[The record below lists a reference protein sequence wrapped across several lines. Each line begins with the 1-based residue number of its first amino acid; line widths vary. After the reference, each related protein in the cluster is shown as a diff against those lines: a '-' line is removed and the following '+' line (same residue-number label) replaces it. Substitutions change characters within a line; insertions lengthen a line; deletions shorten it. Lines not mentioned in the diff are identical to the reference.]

1 MFTFIRKNEG
11 FKNNL
16 SNNIFERY
24 EVMVQYSNELKEE
37 IRSAN
42 DIVEVI
48 SQYVVLKRSGR
59 NYFGLCPFH
68 NEKSPSFSVSPD
80 RQYFHCFGCHK
91 GGDVFN
97 FISEIE
103 KVSFKESVEIL
114 AERARIQLPTLENEG
129 FNEKQYLKDRMFKIN
144 IETAMF
150 YHERLYKPLAKI
162 AQDYVK
168 QRKMDNATLKAFK
181 VGYSGEYNELYKML
195 KAKGFKDEEILATG
209 LVNKNDRG
217 EYIDRFR
224 KRLMFPI
231 MTVNGKVV
239 AFGGRRLDNNEK
251 MAKYIN
257 SNENLIYSKKKHLFA
272 LNIARQTNDKRLI
285 LVEGYMDAISL
296 HQRGIH
302 NVVASLGTALTEEQA
317 RLLARYGEQIILSY
331 DSDGAG
337 QEAILRALEILTKLG
352 CDARVLQMEGAKDP
366 DEFIIKYG
374 SGRFNLLVDNAIS
387 LVEFRIKM
395 LKEKY
400 NLENATDKVKF
411 LKEITKVL
419 AKVENKIEREI
430 YIENVAKQYQISKEA
445 IYAEVNK
452 LTYTSAPTKEVLN
465 RKINSE
471 TIKTEDVS
479 DAIIKREKLVLY
491 LLINNYDEAFEK
503 IKANILESDFKVEI
517 NKKIFKIITE
527 ANNLNQEKVVSLVS
541 NIEDQEIQN
550 HISEIMVTDY
560 EITSTEKCIEDIIII
575 YNKERLNNRK
585 NEIIKQLD
593 NTGNLSK
600 EDIMNLEKELNNII
614 IELAKK
620 K

>member
-1 MFTFIRKNEG
+1 
-11 FKNNL
+11 
-16 SNNIFERY
+16 
-24 EVMVQYSNELKEE
+24 MVQYSNELKEE

-91 GGDVFN
+91 GGDVFT

-114 AERARIQLPTLENEG
+114 AERARIQLPTIENEG
-129 FNEKQYLKDRMFKIN
+129 FNAKQYLKDRMFKIN
-144 IETAMF
+144 LEAALF

-181 VGYSGEYNELYKML
+181 IGYSGEYNELYKML
-195 KAKGFKDEEILATG
+195 KVKGFKDEEILATG

-217 EYIDRFR
+217 EFIDRFR

-272 LNIARQTNDKRLI
+272 LNIAKQTNEKKLI

-302 NVVASLGTALTEEQA
+302 NVVASLGTALTEEQG

-337 QEAILRALEILTKLG
+337 QEAILRALEILNKLG
-352 CDARVLQMEGAKDP
+352 CDARVIQMEGAKDP
-366 DEFIIKYG
+366 DEYIIKYG

-387 LVEFRIKM
+387 LVEFKIKM
-395 LKEKY
+395 LKNKY

-411 LKEITKVL
+411 LKEITKIL

-430 YIENVAKQYQISKEA
+430 YVEKVAEQYQISKEA

-452 LTYTSAPTKEVLN
+452 LAYTSAPTKEILN
-465 RKINSE
+465 HKISSE
-471 TIKTEDVS
+471 SIKTEEVNET
-479 DAIIKREKLVLY
+479 IVKREKMILY
-491 LLINNYDEAFEK
+491 LLINNYDESFEK
-503 IKANILESDFKVEI
+503 IKSVISENDFKVEL
-517 NKKIFKIITE
+517 NKKIFKTIMEIKDGNKE
-527 ANNLNQEKVVSLVS
+527 QILSAIS
-541 NIEDQEIQN
+541 NIEDQDIQA
-550 HISEIMVTDY
+550 HIREIMVTDY
-560 EITSTEKCIEDIIII
+560 EITSVEKCIEDIIII

-585 NEIIKQLD
+585 MDIIKQLD
-593 NTGNLSK
+593 NAKNLSAEEIAK
-600 EDIMNLEKELNNII
+600 LEKELNNII

>member
-1 MFTFIRKNEG
+1 
-11 FKNNL
+11 
-16 SNNIFERY
+16 
-24 EVMVQYSNELKEE
+24 MVQYSNELKEE

-91 GGDVFN
+91 GGDVFT

-114 AERARIQLPTLENEG
+114 AERARIQLPTIENEG
-129 FNEKQYLKDRMFKIN
+129 FNAKQYLKDRMFKIN
-144 IETAMF
+144 LEAALF

-181 VGYSGEYNELYKML
+181 IGYSGEYNELYKML
-195 KAKGFKDEEILATG
+195 KVKGFKDEEILATG

-217 EYIDRFR
+217 EFIDRFR

-272 LNIARQTNDKRLI
+272 LNIAKQTNEKKLI

-302 NVVASLGTALTEEQA
+302 NVVASLGTALTEEQG

-337 QEAILRALEILTKLG
+337 QEAILRALEILNKLG
-352 CDARVLQMEGAKDP
+352 CDARVIQMEGAKDP
-366 DEFIIKYG
+366 DEYIIKYG

-387 LVEFRIKM
+387 LVEFKIKM
-395 LKEKY
+395 LKNKY

-411 LKEITKVL
+411 LKEITKIL

-430 YIENVAKQYQISKEA
+430 YVEKVAEQYQISKEA

-452 LTYTSAPTKEVLN
+452 LAYTSAPTKEILN
-465 RKINSE
+465 HKISSE
-471 TIKTEDVS
+471 SIKTEEVNET
-479 DAIIKREKLVLY
+479 IVKREKMILY
-491 LLINNYDEAFEK
+491 LLINNYEESFEK
-503 IKANILESDFKVEI
+503 IKSVISEDDFKVEL
-517 NKKIFKIITE
+517 NKKIFKTIMEIQDGNKE
-527 ANNLNQEKVVSLVS
+527 QILSAIS
-541 NIEDQEIQN
+541 NIEDQDIQA

-560 EITSTEKCIEDIIII
+560 EITSVEKCIEDIIII

-585 NEIIKQLD
+585 MDIIKKLD
-593 NTGNLSK
+593 NAKNLSAEEIAK
-600 EDIMNLEKELNNII
+600 LEKELNNII

>member
-1 MFTFIRKNEG
+1 
-11 FKNNL
+11 
-16 SNNIFERY
+16 
-24 EVMVQYSNELKEE
+24 MVQYSNELKEE

-91 GGDVFN
+91 GGDVFT

-114 AERARIQLPTLENEG
+114 AERARIQLPTIENEG
-129 FNEKQYLKDRMFKIN
+129 FNAKQYLKDRMLKIN
-144 IETAMF
+144 LEAALF

-181 VGYSGEYNELYKML
+181 IGYSGEYNELYKML
-195 KAKGFKDEEILATG
+195 KVKGFKDEEILATG

-217 EYIDRFR
+217 EFIDRFR

-272 LNIARQTNDKRLI
+272 LNIAKQTNEKKLI

-302 NVVASLGTALTEEQA
+302 NVVASLGTALTEEQG

-337 QEAILRALEILTKLG
+337 QEAILRALEILNKLG
-352 CDARVLQMEGAKDP
+352 CDARVIQMEGAKDP
-366 DEFIIKYG
+366 DEYIIKYG

-387 LVEFRIKM
+387 LVEFKIKM
-395 LKEKY
+395 LKNKY

-411 LKEITKVL
+411 LKEITKIL

-430 YIENVAKQYQISKEA
+430 YVEKVAEQYQISKEA

-452 LTYTSAPTKEVLN
+452 LAYTSAPTKEILN
-465 RKINSE
+465 HKISSE
-471 TIKTEDVS
+471 SIKTEEVNET
-479 DAIIKREKLVLY
+479 IVKREKMILY
-491 LLINNYDEAFEK
+491 LLINNYDESFEK
-503 IKANILESDFKVEI
+503 IKSVISENDFKVEL
-517 NKKIFKIITE
+517 NKKIFKTIMEIKDGNKE
-527 ANNLNQEKVVSLVS
+527 QILSAIS
-541 NIEDQEIQN
+541 NIEDQDIQA

-560 EITSTEKCIEDIIII
+560 EITSVEKCIEDIIII

-585 NEIIKQLD
+585 MDIIKQLD
-593 NTGNLSK
+593 NAKNLSAEEIAK
-600 EDIMNLEKELNNII
+600 LEKELNNII